1 MRCIV
6 EHLVLQ
12 HLNLFPPSKLAS
24 LHRKMCVAR
33 MELRPLA
40 LLLSGCQRRGKDRL
54 RHASGGKAVGTV
66 VRCVGVLCCW
76 EAREEGLC
84 CWEAREEAFCCC
96 DAREEAFCC

>member
-12 HLNLFPPSKLAS
+12 HLNLFPSSKLAS

-40 LLLSGCQRRGKDRL
+40 LLLLQWAIPITTTTTAAPPRSRRKR
-54 RHASGGKAVGTV
+54 RVAMAHAAG
-66 VRCVGVLCCW
+66 
-76 EAREEGLC
+76 
-84 CWEAREEAFCCC
+84 
-96 DAREEAFCC
+96 